1 MEGGRGL
8 EGEKRGEEE
17 RREEERGR
25 VVDSRSQKW
34 KLRYYTRPNGKKRG
48 PVFTASWRQF
58 VKAKRLRV
66 GDEFIF
72 YGHQV
77 RAADGQLK
85 MKYMIEVKRRSMLTY
100 NGEPVT
106 LDVEYLA

>member
-1 MEGGRGL
+1 MNGSHFL
-8 EGEKRGEEE
+8 NLK
-17 RREEERGR
+17 

-48 PVFTASWRQF
+48 PVFTAGWRQF
-58 VKAKRLRV
+58 IKAKRLRV
-66 GDEFIF
+66 GDEFTF
-72 YGHQV
+72 YGDQV

-85 MKYMIEVKRRSMLTY
+85 MRYMIEVKSRSMLTY
-100 NGEPVT
+100 NGEPVA